1 MSLEEWSAALRP
13 KVDASWNLHHV
24 LERDLDFFVL
34 LSSTMGIVGNKEQSN
49 YAAGNTFKDALARY
63 RLSQGLPAVA
73 LNLPAIED
81 VGFVA
86 DKPELLESM
95 RAAGNGSV
103 PVDEVLAVLDYHCG
117 LTPSSNPPAEKAQVI
132 LRPGLPH
139 ELAAQGIDQPAWM
152 RDPLFSHLNQLETT
166 TAGTS
171 PNDTNLNNKKEAGGA
186 KAAIAAAK
194 SLAEAE
200 NVVLE
205 ALLQKLSR
213 VLSVEASNLDP
224 SKPLH
229 AYGVDSLVAVDVR
242 SWLLKDLGS
251 EVSVFDMTS
260 QPSIRHLAGTATAKN
275 RYVPD
280 FKGGANGDGE
290 GGSEGGEN
298 PKDLM
303 KF

>member
-1 MSLEEWSAALRP
+1 MSLEEWKAALRP

-24 LERDLDFFVL
+24 LGRDLDFFVL

-95 RAAGNGSV
+95 RAAGNGSM

-117 LTPSSNPPAEKAQVI
+117 LIASNSLPAEKGQVI

-152 RDPLFSHLNQLETT
+152 RDPLFSHLNQLET
-166 TAGTS
+166 AA
-171 PNDTNLNNKKEAGGA
+171 NTNLNNSNAGKKEGA
-186 KAAIAAAK
+186 KTAIAAAK

-200 NVVLE
+200 NIVLE

-213 VLSVEASNLDP
+213 VLSVDASNLDP
-224 SKPLH
+224 VKPLH

-260 QPSIRHLAGTATAKN
+260 QPSIRHLARTATAKN
-275 RYVPD
+275 RYLPD
-280 FKGGANGDGE
+280 FESGANDDSE
-290 GGSEGGEN
+290 GGSGEGEN